1 MLIKFPY
8 NKELIEDIKT
18 IPGRKYNPDEKGWGV
33 PDRFLPIAS
42 EMIRTHYPS
51 IADTVID
58 YHNGQTKMLTC
69 KLPKFWSDRISKAYA
84 EMAIGLET
92 SKPDL
97 KVPSNVNE
105 QVKAYADQTEAP
117 TQKRGR
123 GRPKKQTV

>member
-1 MLIKFPY
+1 
-8 NKELIEDIKT
+8 
-18 IPGRKYNPDEKGWGV
+18 
-33 PDRFLPIAS
+33 
-42 EMIRTHYPS
+42 
-51 IADTVID
+51 
-58 YHNGQTKMLTC
+58 
-69 KLPKFWSDRISKAYA
+69 
-84 EMAIGLET
+84 MAIGLET